1 MRGCSASS
9 DHRDLRQRSKVMDGE
24 STAINVGGHL
34 TVGDAGP
41 DRHRFGFGIEFDL
54 VEML

>member
-1 MRGCSASS
+1 
-9 DHRDLRQRSKVMDGE
+9 MDGE

>member
-1 MRGCSASS
+1 
-9 DHRDLRQRSKVMDGE
+9 MDGE
-24 STAINVGGHL
+24 STAINVRGQL

-41 DRHRFGFGIEFDL
+41 DRHRFGFSIEFHP